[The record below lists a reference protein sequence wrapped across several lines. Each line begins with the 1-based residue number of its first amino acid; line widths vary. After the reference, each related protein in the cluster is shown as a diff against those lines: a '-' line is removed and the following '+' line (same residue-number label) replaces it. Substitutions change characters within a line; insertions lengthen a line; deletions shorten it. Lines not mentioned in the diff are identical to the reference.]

1 MGNIV
6 LRPPGPGELGW
17 VVARHG
23 ALYAAEYG
31 WDVRFEALVAKVV
44 ADFAI
49 AHDPEC
55 ERAWIATLDGS
66 PAGCIFCVRRDE
78 HTAQLR
84 LLLVEPEARGH
95 GVGSRLVDA
104 CIAFAREAGYRDLVL
119 WTNDIL
125 HEARR
130 IYERIGFVLV
140 ESAPHDKFGEGLVG
154 QLWSKRL
161 TL

>member
-1 MGNIV
+1 MPHLE

-17 VVARHG
+17 VIARHG

-44 ADFAI
+44 ADFATE
-49 AHDPEC
+49 HDPAR
-55 ERAWIATLDGS
+55 ERCWIATLDDR
-66 PAGCIFCVRRDE
+66 PAGCIFCVRRDDR
-78 HTAQLR
+78 TAQLR

-95 GVGSRLVDA
+95 GVGSALVDA
-104 CIAFAREAGYRDLVL
+104 CIAFATEAGYRDLVL

-130 IYERIGFVLV
+130 LYERRGFLLV
-140 ESAPHDKFGEGLVG
+140 ESEPHDKFGKGLVG
-154 QLWSKRL
+154 QLWAKAL
-161 TL
+161 

>member
-1 MGNIV
+1 MANV
-6 LRPPGPGELGW
+6 ALRPPGPGELGW
-17 VVARHG
+17 VIARHG

-44 ADFAI
+44 ADFAT
-49 AHDPEC
+49 AHDPAR
-55 ERAWIATLDGS
+55 ERAWIATLGDR
-66 PAGCIFCVRRDE
+66 PVGCIFCVRRDE
-78 HTAQLR
+78 RTAQLR
-84 LLLVEPEARGH
+84 LLLVEPDARGH
-95 GVGSRLVDA
+95 GVGSALVDA
-104 CIAFAREAGYRDLVL
+104 RISFAKEAGYRDLVL

-130 IYERIGFVLV
+130 IYERRGFTLV

-154 QLWSKRL
+154 QLWGR

>member
-1 MGNIV
+1 MANFV

-17 VVARHG
+17 IVARHG

-44 ADFAI
+44 ADFATS
-49 AHDPEC
+49 HDPDR
-55 ERAWIATLDGS
+55 ERAWIATLDDR
-66 PAGCIFCVRRDE
+66 PAGCILCVRRDE
-78 HTAQLR
+78 STAQLR
-84 LLLVEPEARGH
+84 LLLVEPEARGA

-104 CIAFAREAGYRDLVL
+104 CITFARDAGYRELVL

-130 IYERIGFVLV
+130 IYERRGFVLV
-140 ESAPHDKFGEGLVG
+140 ESQPHDKFGEGLVG
-154 QLWSKRL
+154 QLWALSL
-161 TL
+161 

>member
-1 MGNIV
+1 MANLA

-17 VVARHG
+17 VIARHG
-23 ALYAAEYG
+23 AIYAAEYG

-44 ADFAI
+44 ADFATV
-49 AHDPEC
+49 HDPER
-55 ERAWIATLDGS
+55 ERAWIAALDDR
-66 PAGCIFCVRRDE
+66 PVGCVFCVRRDE

-84 LLLVEPEARGH
+84 LLLVEADARGH
-95 GVGSRLVDA
+95 GVGSALVDV
-104 CIAFAREAGYRDLVL
+104 CIDFATDAGYRDLVL

-130 IYERIGFVLV
+130 IYERRGFVLV

-154 QLWSKRL
+154 QLWGLKL
-161 TL
+161 